1 MKTQEFDEEL
11 SKVFKDCQNVL
22 VHKGREYQSTN
33 TEGSNVFANFE
44 RISES
49 LGINRESVLWVYFS
63 KHRDSISTFIRDLEN
78 GKDVIEIEKNLTEP
92 INGRITDAI
101 NYLLL
106 LNSMVNEK
114 RKTEWQEQKEK

>member
-1 MKTQEFDEEL
+1 MNTHEFDQEIN
-11 SKVFKDCQNVL
+11 SVFNECQEVL
-22 VHKGREYQSTN
+22 VNKGREYQSTKN
-33 TEGSNVFANFE
+33 EGSNVFANFE

-49 LGINRESVLWVYFS
+49 LSINRESVLWVYFS

-78 GKDVIEIEKNLTEP
+78 GKSVQEIEDKLTEP

-106 LNSMVNEK
+106 LNSMINEK
-114 RKTEWQEQKEK
+114 RTEKWQEQK

>member
-1 MKTQEFDEEL
+1 MNTDKFEKDFEVVVEEC
-11 SKVFKDCQNVL
+11 KEVL
-22 VHKGREYQSTN
+22 ITKGREYQSTN
-33 TEGSNVFANFE
+33 EEGTNVFANFE
-44 RISES
+44 RISDS

-78 GKDVIEIEKNLTEP
+78 GKSVEEIEKTLTEP

-114 RKTEWQEQKEK
+114 RDPAYRNV